1 MGVGPIMA
9 ITRPIKYPDEFT
21 SGTKYC
27 NISDSNY
34 HTVTV
39 ITAHYMTYLYK
50 SSYGKVFILDPKLT
64 VLQVSL

>member
-1 MGVGPIMA
+1 MGVGPFMA
-9 ITRPIKYPDEFT
+9 ITRPIKYT
-21 SGTKYC
+21 YQTKYC